1 MNLISDVF
9 SLPSSLSLLSLL
21 RRPWK
26 LQLIAPFSLAL
37 LAQSLLIVSTFAPNA
52 LTIATKRSTTTAP
65 VPVLDFS
72 AKGFNDY
79 NDDPF
84 FWEDTVS
91 YLMDTGLAEGWN
103 VPNECETTSCYF
115 DIHYSAPGISCS
127 DLNPSDIPLRSYS
140 PQMLQNGGNWTF
152 YSASMS
158 DTNSSSSYGLSL
170 DISYIPMVAAV
181 NTTRL
186 LSLNETSSA
195 SGVSCVLQH
204 MQYIA
209 HFNYTDDEAYVAIAV
224 TASNNNF
231 TDGCNWD
238 NITLSSAQCQQYA
251 DNSEG
256 AFLAF
261 ESVFDGTLS
270 WQANKVNQT
279 VYDQFA
285 IKDFFQ
291 FTNDTQNGTVTFIAD
306 SGIPMRQALEQRF
319 ANITLGILLDFNQ
332 THQGSIYTQIPDTW
346 QYKCWYLWII
356 YGPAILFGL
365 IAGLYG
371 LHCNQNAVI
380 AMEKAFSSIVIA
392 TRSKRLDV
400 ICAQSFDGI
409 MASTLRHDRGT
420 GYYLLQGGPQGA
432 LPTSPTEAKGQCA
445 PYSLRLY

>member
-1 MNLISDVF
+1 MS
-9 SLPSSLSLLSLL
+9 
-21 RRPWK
+21 
-26 LQLIAPFSLAL
+26 
-37 LAQSLLIVSTFAPNA
+37 
-52 LTIATKRSTTTAP
+52 
-65 VPVLDFS
+65 
-72 AKGFNDY
+72 NDT
-79 NDDPF
+79 D
-84 FWEDTVS
+84 
-91 YLMDTGLAEGWN
+91 
-103 VPNECETTSCYF
+103 
-115 DIHYSAPGISCS
+115 
-127 DLNPSDIPLRSYS
+127 
-140 PQMLQNGGNWTF
+140 
-152 YSASMS
+152 
-158 DTNSSSSYGLSL
+158 SSSSYDLSFS
-170 DISYIPMVAAV
+170 ISYIPMVAQV
-181 NTTRL
+181 STTRI

-195 SGVSCVLQH
+195 SGVSCVLQD

-209 HFNYTDDEAYVAIAV
+209 HFDYTDDEAQV
-224 TASNNNF
+224 TIDVTNSKNNF
-231 TDGCNWD
+231 TDNCNWD
-238 NITLSSAQCQQYA
+238 DITLSSAQCQQYA
-251 DNSEG
+251 NNSEG
-256 AFLAF
+256 ALSGFV
-261 ESVFDGTLS
+261 SVFEGIFR
-270 WQANKVNQT
+270 WQANTVNST
-279 VYDQFA
+279 VYDEFA

-291 FTNDTQNGTVTFIAD
+291 YTNDAQSGAVTFIAE
-306 SGIPMRQALEQRF
+306 SSIPMRQALEQRF